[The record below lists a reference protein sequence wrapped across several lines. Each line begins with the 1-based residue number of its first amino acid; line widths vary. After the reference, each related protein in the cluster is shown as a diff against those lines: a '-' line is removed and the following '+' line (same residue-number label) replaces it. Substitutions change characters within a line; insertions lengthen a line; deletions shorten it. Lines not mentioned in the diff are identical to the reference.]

1 MSDMTKDLQE
11 SGVALFNKLVK
22 KKQELDPRP
31 DAPPAE
37 NERRPD
43 AIVVQKVARCLSA
56 GLTRQLAASYAG
68 VAPTRIEQW
77 MRKGED
83 GHPDYVEAWQLI
95 VKAEAEA
102 ALSMLDVV
110 AGAATGGAGYDATAQ
125 DWKAAAWIL
134 ERRFPNAYG
143 KTVVETEHAV
153 RAETEEDRML
163 LDRLLGKK

>member
-1 MSDMTKDLQE
+1 MSEMTKDLQE
-11 SGVALFNKLVK
+11 TGVALFNKLIK
-22 KKQELDPRP
+22 KKEELDPRP
-31 DAPPAE
+31 MAPPE
-37 NERRPD
+37 PGERRPD

-68 VAPTRIEQW
+68 VAPSRIDSW

-95 VKAEAEA
+95 AKAEAEA

-153 RAETEEDRML
+153 RAESEEDRML

>member
-1 MSDMTKDLQE
+1 
-11 SGVALFNKLVK
+11 
-22 KKQELDPRP
+22 
-31 DAPPAE
+31 
-37 NERRPD
+37 
-43 AIVVQKVARCLSA
+43 
-56 GLTRQLAASYAG
+56 
-68 VAPTRIEQW
+68 

-95 VKAEAEA
+95 AKSEAEA

-110 AGAATGGAGYDATAQ
+110 AGAATGGAGYDGTAQ
-125 DWKAAAWIL
+125 DWKAAAWML

>member
-11 SGVALFNKLVK
+11 TGVALFNKLVK
-22 KKQELDPRP
+22 KKEELDPRP
-31 DAPPAE
+31 SAMPST
-37 NERRPD
+37 ERKPD

-68 VAPTRIEQW
+68 IPPSRIELW

-83 GHPDYVEAWQLI
+83 GHDEYVDAWQI
-95 VKAEAEA
+95 IAKAEAEA

-153 RAETEEDRML
+153 RAESEEDRAL